1 MTITKNTIFGI
12 SAAGVLTLFGS
23 MWVAV
28 AEVQGAF
35 NQLSINTMAIE
46 NIGTAMEL
54 RGIDRIIESKSKE
67 IRDKQVDIINAG
79 SNPAL
84 IQLLNT
90 QISELQEEITRQRV
104 IRECVVD
111 PTKKVCK

>member
-1 MTITKNTIFGI
+1 M
-12 SAAGVLTLFGS
+12 
-23 MWVAV
+23 
-28 AEVQGAF
+28 
-35 NQLSINTMAIE
+35 SINTQAIE

-67 IRDKQVDIINAG
+67 IRDKEIDILNAEE
-79 SNPAL
+79 NLPL
-84 IQLLNT
+84 IQLLDT
-90 QISELQEEITRQRV
+90 QISTLQIEISMQKI